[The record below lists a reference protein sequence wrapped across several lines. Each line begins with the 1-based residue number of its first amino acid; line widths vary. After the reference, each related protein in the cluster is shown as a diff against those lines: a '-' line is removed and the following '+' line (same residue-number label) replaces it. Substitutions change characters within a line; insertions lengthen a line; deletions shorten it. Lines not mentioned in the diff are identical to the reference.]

1 MSTTDS
7 RNRGWTPERVEIVK
21 AMWAD
26 GKSCSQI
33 AGRLGGVTRNAV
45 IGKVHRLGLSG
56 RPTTSRKKNSPR
68 RTNRATAKAPQIAAT
83 RPSIQSKAKAK
94 GGPRYVIEPP
104 LPELPPPAKVVAL
117 VNLEPSQCRWPY
129 GDPKLPGF
137 GFCGCEVVPG
147 LSYCEGHAQRAF
159 QTRPVRQR
167 ERVKEVA

>member
-1 MSTTDS
+1 MS
-7 RNRGWTPERVEIVK
+7 WTPERIEILK
-21 AMWAD
+21 TMWSD

-33 AGRLGGVTRNAV
+33 AGRLGGVTRNGV

-56 RPTTSRKKNSPR
+56 RATTSRKQTIRLR

-83 RPSIQSKAKAK
+83 RPTVQRKAK

-117 VNLEPSQCRWPY
+117 LDLEPSQCRWPY
-129 GDPKLPGF
+129 GDPKQPGF
-137 GFCGCEVVPG
+137 GFCGCETVPG

-159 QTRPVRQR
+159 QPRQVRRVRQDEKQR
-167 ERVKEVA
+167 EAA

>member
-21 AMWAD
+21 AMWAE
-26 GKSCSQI
+26 GQSAEQI
-33 AGRLGGVTRNAV
+33 ARVIKGVSRNAV
-45 IGKVHRLGLSG
+45 IGKVHRLGLPG
-56 RPTTSRKKNSPR
+56 RQTISRKQTIRLR
-68 RTNRATAKAPQIAAT
+68 RTNGATAKAPQIAAT
-83 RPSIQSKAKAK
+83 RPTVQRKANN
-94 GGPRYVIEPP
+94 GPRYVIEPP

-117 VNLEPSQCRWPY
+117 LDLEPSQCRWPY

-159 QTRPVRQR
+159 QPRQVRQR